1 MILYK
6 RYLLFLDLNINFI
19 KSFNQVLCMKHNLN
33 DMPLEEFR
41 KTGYQL
47 VDWITNY
54 LKDIEKYPPLSKVNP
69 GDILKRIPQSPPQA
83 GEDIENVLKDVDKIL
98 LDGITHWNH
107 PGFMAYFNSTSSGPG
122 ILAELLTAG
131 LGVNG
136 MLWKTSPAFTELERS
151 MMNWFRQMVGL
162 PENYW
167 GIIYD
172 TASTSSMHA
181 IASAREQLNL
191 SFREKGMAGRND
203 VPKLRMYC
211 SEHAHSSIEKCA
223 VTLGIGLAG
232 VRKIPVND
240 KFEMIPE
247 KLEAAI
253 NEDIKDGWKPFCVV
267 ATVGTTSTT
276 SVDPVKEIASVCEKY
291 NLWLHIDSAYAGV
304 TAIIPEM
311 KWIIKGWERAD
322 SIVINPHKW
331 MFTPM
336 DLSVYFTRKPEIL
349 KQAFSLVPEYLKTT
363 QDDEVENLMDYGIQL
378 GRRFRSLKL
387 WFIIRYF
394 GVEGLAERI
403 KHHIDLAQE
412 FAKWIDG
419 ENNFE
424 RMAPVPF
431 STVCFRYNPENKTEE
446 ELNKLNEK
454 LLEEINA
461 SGKIFLSH
469 TKLNGKFV
477 IRLTIGS
484 IRHERGHI
492 NEAWE
497 LIKSITNKSNLLPRN

>member
-1 MILYK
+1 M
-6 RYLLFLDLNINFI
+6 
-19 KSFNQVLCMKHNLN
+19 S
-33 DMPLEEFR
+33 DMPSEEFR
-41 KTGYQL
+41 KSAHQL
-47 VDWITNY
+47 VDWIADY
-54 LKDIEKYPPLSKVNP
+54 LSNIEKYPPLSRVNP
-69 GDILKRIPQSPPQA
+69 GDISKKIPNSPPQK
-83 GEDIENVLKDVDKIL
+83 GEEIEKVLNDVDKIL
-98 LDGITHWNH
+98 MDGITHWNH

-122 ILAELLTAG
+122 ILAEMLTAG
-131 LGVNG
+131 LGING
-136 MLWKTSPAFTELERS
+136 MLWKTSPAFTEHEKA

-191 SFREKGMAGRND
+191 GFREKGMAGRQD
-203 VPKLRMYC
+203 VPRLRMYC
-211 SEHAHSSIEKCA
+211 SEHAHSSVEKGA
-223 VTLGIGLAG
+223 LTLGIGLEG
-232 VRKIPVND
+232 IKKITVND

-247 KLEAAI
+247 KLDEAI
-253 NEDIKDGWKPFCVV
+253 KEDIENGWKPFCVV

-276 SVDPVKEIASVCEKY
+276 SVDPVEKIGAICEKN
-291 NLWLHIDSAYAGV
+291 NLWLHIDAAYAGV

-311 KWIIKGWERAD
+311 KWITKGWERAD

-336 DLSVYFTRKPEIL
+336 DLSVYFTRKPQIL

-363 QDDEVENLMDYGIQL
+363 RDDEVENLMDYGIQL

-403 KHHIDLAQE
+403 KDHIKLAKE
-412 FAKWIDG
+412 FTKWIDD
-419 ENNFE
+419 EKDFE

-431 STVCFRYNPENKTEE
+431 STVCFRINPGNKSEQ
-446 ELNKLNEK
+446 ELNELNEK
-454 LLEEINA
+454 LMEKINT
-461 SGKIFLSH
+461 SGKLFLSH

-477 IRLTIGS
+477 IRITIGS
-484 IRHERGHI
+484 IRQERRHVI
-492 NEAWE
+492 EAWE
-497 LIKSITNKSNLLPRN
+497 LIKEIAKKLN

>member
-1 MILYK
+1 
-6 RYLLFLDLNINFI
+6 
-19 KSFNQVLCMKHNLN
+19 MKNNLN
-33 DMPLEEFR
+33 DMPSEEFR

-47 VDWITNY
+47 VDWIADY
-54 LKDIEKYPPLSKVNP
+54 LKNIEKYPPLSQVNP
-69 GDILKRIPQSPPQA
+69 GDILKRIPQSPPQK
-83 GEDIENVLKDVDKIL
+83 GEDIENVLIDVDKIL
-98 LDGITHWNH
+98 MEGITHWNH

-122 ILAELLTAG
+122 ILAELLSAG

-151 MMNWFRQMVGL
+151 MINWFRQMVEL

-191 SFREKGMAGRND
+191 GFREKGMSGRID
-203 VPKLRMYC
+203 VPRLRLYC
-211 SEHAHSSIEKCA
+211 SEHAHSSIEKGA
-223 VTLGIGLAG
+223 VTLGIGLEG

-240 KFEMIPE
+240 KFEMIPD
-247 KLEAAI
+247 KLKAAI
-253 NEDIKDGWKPFCVV
+253 NEDIKNGWKPFCIV

-276 SVDPVKEIASVCEKY
+276 SVDPVEEIVSICEKHS
-291 NLWLHIDSAYAGV
+291 LWLHIDSAYAGV
-304 TAIIPEM
+304 AAIIPEM
-311 KWIIKGWERAD
+311 KWITKGWERAD

-336 DLSVYFTRKPEIL
+336 DLSIYFTRKPEIL
-349 KQAFSLVPEYLKTT
+349 KRAFSLVPEYLKTK

-394 GVEGLAERI
+394 GVEGLSQRI
-403 KHHIDLAQE
+403 KHHIELAKE
-412 FAKWIDG
+412 FSKWIDD
-419 ENNFE
+419 EKDFE
-424 RMAPVPF
+424 LMAPVPF
-431 STVCFRYNPENKTEE
+431 STICFRFNPANKTEE
-446 ELNKLNEK
+446 ELHKLNEK
-454 LLEEINA
+454 LLEDINA

-484 IRHERGHI
+484 IRHERKHI
-492 NEAWE
+492 EEAWK
-497 LIKSITNKSNLLPRN
+497 LIQYLSEKLE

>member
-1 MILYK
+1 M
-6 RYLLFLDLNINFI
+6 
-19 KSFNQVLCMKHNLN
+19 S

-41 KTGYQL
+41 KNGHQL
-47 VDWITNY
+47 VDWIADY
-54 LKDIEKYPPLSKVNP
+54 LKDIEKYPPLSQVNP
-69 GDILKRIPQSPPQA
+69 GDILRRIPQTPPQK

-98 LDGITHWNH
+98 MDGITHWNH

-122 ILAELLTAG
+122 ILAEFLTAA

-136 MLWKTSPAFTELERS
+136 MLWKTSPAFTEHEKA

-181 IASAREQLNL
+181 IASAREQLNFG
-191 SFREKGMAGRND
+191 FREKGMSGRTD
-203 VPKLRMYC
+203 VPRLRLYC
-211 SEHAHSSIEKCA
+211 SEHAHSSIEKGA
-223 VTLGIGLAG
+223 LTLGVGLEG
-232 VRKIPVND
+232 VKKIPIND
-240 KFEMIPE
+240 KFEMISE
-247 KLEAAI
+247 KLDDAI
-253 NEDIKDGWKPFCVV
+253 SVDIKNGWKPFCVV

-276 SVDPVKEIASVCEKY
+276 SVDPVEAITAICEKY
-291 NLWLHIDSAYAGV
+291 NLWLHVDAAYAGV
-304 TAIIPEM
+304 TAMIPEM
-311 KWIIKGWERAD
+311 KWVTKGWERAD

-336 DLSVYFTRKPEIL
+336 DLSIYFTRKPDIL
-349 KQAFSLVPEYLKTT
+349 KQAFSLVPEYLKTK

-394 GVEGLAERI
+394 GVEGLAGRI
-403 KHHIDLAQE
+403 KQHIDLAQE
-412 FAKWIDG
+412 FAKWIDD
-419 ENNFE
+419 EKDFE

-431 STVCFRYNPENKTEE
+431 STVCFRYNPGNKSEL

-454 LLEEINA
+454 LLEEINS

-484 IRHERGHI
+484 IRHEKRHI
-492 NEAWE
+492 EEAWK
-497 LIKSITNKSNLLPRN
+497 LIKECSGKLK

>member
-1 MILYK
+1 M
-6 RYLLFLDLNINFI
+6 
-19 KSFNQVLCMKHNLN
+19 S
-33 DMPLEEFR
+33 DMPSNEFR
-41 KTGYQL
+41 ASGHQL
-47 VDWITNY
+47 IDWIADY
-54 LKDIEKYPPLSKVNP
+54 LNDIEKYPPLSQVNP
-69 GDILKRIPQSPPQA
+69 GDVFNRIPKSPPKK
-83 GEDIENVLKDVDKIL
+83 GEEIQKVLDDVDKIL
-98 LDGITHWNH
+98 MDGVTHWNH

-131 LGVNG
+131 LGING

-191 SFREKGMAGRND
+191 GFREKGMAGRSD
-203 VPKLRMYC
+203 VPRLRMYC
-211 SEHAHSSIEKCA
+211 SEHAHSSIEKGA
-223 VTLGIGLAG
+223 LTLGIGLEG
-232 VRKIPVND
+232 IKKISVND
-240 KFEMIPE
+240 KFEMIPA
-247 KLEAAI
+247 KLEEA
-253 NEDIKDGWKPFCVV
+253 IKDDLKNGWKPFCVI

-276 SVDPVKEIASVCEKY
+276 SVDPVEEIAGICEKH
-291 NLWLHIDSAYAGV
+291 NLWLHIDAAYAGV
-304 TAIIPEM
+304 TAMIPEM
-311 KWIIKGWERAD
+311 KWITKGWESAD

-336 DLSVYFTRKPEIL
+336 DLSVYFTSKPEIL
-349 KQAFSLVPEYLKTT
+349 KQAFSLVPEYLKTK

-403 KHHIDLAQE
+403 KDHIELAKE
-412 FAKWIDG
+412 FAGWVDNEKKFD
-419 ENNFE
+419 

-431 STVCFRYNPENKTEE
+431 STICFRYNPGNKTEE
-446 ELNKLNEK
+446 EVNKLNEK

-484 IRHERGHI
+484 IRHEKRHI
-492 NEAWE
+492 SEAWE
-497 LIKSITNKSNLLPRN
+497 LIKNCSLLLK

>member
-1 MILYK
+1 MEK
-6 RYLLFLDLNINFI
+6 
-19 KSFNQVLCMKHNLN
+19 NLT
-33 DMPLEEFR
+33 DMPIEDFR
-41 KTGYQL
+41 VRGKEL
-47 VDWITNY
+47 IEWIADY
-54 LKDIEKYPPLSKVNP
+54 LQQIEKYPPLSKVKP
-69 GDILKRIPQSPPQA
+69 GEIYSRIPNEPPTK
-83 GEDIENVLKDVDKIL
+83 GEDIENVLSDIDKIL
-98 LDGITHWNH
+98 IDGITHWNH
-107 PGFMAYFNSTSSGPG
+107 PGFMAYFNSTSSIPG
-122 ILAELLTAG
+122 ILAEMLSAAFNS
-131 LGVNG
+131 NG
-136 MLWKTSPAFTELERS
+136 MLWKTSPAFTELEKA

-191 SFREKGMAGRND
+191 GIRENGMTGRND
-203 VPKLRMYC
+203 LPKLRLYC
-211 SEHAHSSIEKCA
+211 SEHAHSSIEKGA
-223 VTLGIGLAG
+223 VTLGIGLDG
-232 VRKIPVND
+232 VKKIPVDEN
-240 KFEMIPE
+240 FRMIPE
-247 KLEAAI
+247 KLEQA
-253 NEDIKDGWKPFCVV
+253 IKDDLSNNIKPFCVV

-276 SVDPVKEIASVCEKY
+276 SVDPIKEIAAICDRY
-291 NLWLHIDSAYAGV
+291 NLWLHIDAAYAGV

-311 KWIIKGWERAD
+311 KWITDAWNKAD

-336 DLSVYFTRKPEIL
+336 DLSIYFTRKPDIL
-349 KQAFSLVPEYLKTT
+349 KRAFSLVPEYLKT
-363 QDDEVENLMDYGIQL
+363 QVDDEVENLMDYGIQL

-403 KHHIDLAQE
+403 KNHIELAQE
-412 FAKWIDG
+412 FAKWLDD
-419 ENNFE
+419 EKDFE

-431 STVCFRYNPENKTEE
+431 STVCFRYNPGNLSEK
-446 ELNKLNEK
+446 ELNKLNED
-454 LLEEINA
+454 LLEKINQ

-484 IRHERGHI
+484 IRHERRHI
-492 NEAWE
+492 VDAWE
-497 LIKSITNKSNLLPRN
+497 IIKTMARR

>member
-1 MILYK
+1 MA
-6 RYLLFLDLNINFI
+6 
-19 KSFNQVLCMKHNLN
+19 
-33 DMPLEEFR
+33 DMPSEEFR
-41 KTGYQL
+41 QTGYQL
-47 VDWITNY
+47 VDWLTDY
-54 LKDIEKYPPLSKVNP
+54 LKEIEKYPPLSKVKP
-69 GDILKRIPQSPPQA
+69 GDILKRIPQSPPQK
-83 GEDIENVLKDVDKIL
+83 GEDIENVLSDVDKIL

-122 ILAELLTAG
+122 ILAELLSAG

-191 SFREKGMAGRND
+191 GFREKGMAGRND
-203 VPKLRMYC
+203 IPRLRMYC
-211 SEHAHSSIEKCA
+211 SEHAHSSIEKGA
-223 VTLGIGLAG
+223 VTLGIGLEG

-240 KFEMIPE
+240 KFEIIPE
-247 KLEAAI
+247 KLEAAV
-253 NEDIKDGWKPFCVV
+253 NEDLKNGWKPFCVV

-276 SVDPVKEIASVCEKY
+276 SVDPVEEIAVICQKN

-336 DLSVYFTRKPEIL
+336 DLSIYFTRKPEIL
-349 KQAFSLVPEYLKTT
+349 KQAFSLVPEYLKTK

-394 GVEGLAERI
+394 GVDGLSERI
-403 KHHIDLAQE
+403 KFHIQLAKE
-412 FAKWIDG
+412 FAEWIDD
-419 ENNFE
+419 EKHFE
-424 RMAPVPF
+424 LMAPAPF
-431 STVCFRYNPENKTEE
+431 STVCFRYNPGNKTEG

-454 LLEEINA
+454 LLEDINT

-469 TKLNGKFV
+469 TRLDGKFV
-477 IRLTIGS
+477 IRITIGS
-484 IRHERGHI
+484 IRHERRHI
-492 NEAWE
+492 EEAWK
-497 LIKSITNKSNLLPRN
+497 LIKSMVH